1 MKVFIDNRVSKL
13 NTLRT
18 NNNSP
23 YHKNPSMQKYTG
35 VFNISTLILKKVAL
49 N

>member
-13 NTLRT
+13 NILRT
-18 NNNSP
+18 NNSP
-23 YHKNPSMQKYTG
+23 YYKNPSMQKYTG

>member
-13 NTLRT
+13 NILRT

-23 YHKNPSMQKYTG
+23 YPSMQKYTG